1 MAHAVAGRHCTV
13 HKHHPSMGQGAQV
26 TALSLEPPSERTKP
40 PPKSNL
46 DPDRK
51 SYPASSDEEVLLLH
65 RTTSMY
71 SNGVGGAPLRLGT
84 TRSCTSNIGLPLVAR
99 SPGRQPPVLRR
110 F

>member
-51 SYPASSDEEVLLLH
+51 SYPASSDEERCCCCIALLRCIQTVLGERPCVSGL
-65 RTTSMY
+65 R
-71 SNGVGGAPLRLGT
+71 GAVQATLG
-84 TRSCTSNIGLPLVAR
+84 CLW
-99 SPGRQPPVLRR
+99 
-110 F
+110 